1 MYGEG
6 VGMDVWMNFIWN
18 EYETWHERTREDKEV
33 SIEKD
38 AEEYKERIAE
48 SEVGQHAPTKNRA
61 PGTLRNPSN
70 TLYNTPSAATQLDML
85 LRVCNDSFRF

>member
-1 MYGEG
+1 MYVSHVKNMGEKEPRVYGEG

-38 AEEYKERIAE
+38 AEE
-48 SEVGQHAPTKNRA
+48 G
-61 PGTLRNPSN
+61 
-70 TLYNTPSAATQLDML
+70 
-85 LRVCNDSFRF
+85 